1 MLGLRLVVQAGTLLI
16 VARMLG
22 AAQFGA
28 YSGIVALA
36 VLLGS
41 LATFGTHL
49 VLLGEA
55 SKEPARRHVVL
66 PYALPTTL
74 LVGGVLFLMYE
85 VLASYVMKQT
95 SIGDAIILAIG
106 VSELLLQ
113 PFIVLVSVEHQ
124 AQGHI
129 ARSQLL
135 TTLPLGLRLLVAFG
149 VWVVHPQEPLAMFAL
164 GYLLVT
170 GLAMGIALWHLPEP
184 WPKIGAWRLASKDE
198 LKHISGYAVLNL
210 TAIGPSE
217 LDKALAVKLMPLGAV
232 GVYAA
237 GTRIVGA
244 LILPVMSLLISALPR
259 LFRESAGQDTR
270 QGRLIPWIFVV
281 SLGYGLLAGLVLWKV
296 SWIFSWMFGNSYR
309 GLAEVLPYLALA
321 VPGFTMRFSAG
332 AVLVTQE
339 KPWFRVWFE
348 LFGMVALVTAAYV
361 LVPDRPTSGMPLA
374 LTLAEWGM
382 AVLGWFQVWRSTR
395 ILQ

>member
-1 MLGLRLVVQAGTLLI
+1 MMQAGTLLI

-22 AAQFGA
+22 SAHFGA

-36 VLLGS
+36 VLLGT

-49 VLLGEA
+49 VLLGET
-55 SKEPARRHVVL
+55 SKEPTQRNVVL

-85 VLASYVMKQT
+85 VLASYVMNQT
-95 SIGDAIILAIG
+95 GIGEAIILAIG

-113 PFIVLVSVEHQ
+113 PFIVLASVEHQ
-124 AQGHI
+124 AHGHI

-170 GLAMGIALWHLPEP
+170 GLAVGIAVWHLPEP
-184 WPKIGAWRLASKDE
+184 WPKMGVWRLASKEE
-198 LKHISGYAVLNL
+198 LGRASGYAMLNL

-217 LDKALAVKLMPLGAV
+217 LDKALAVKLMPLSAV
-232 GVYAA
+232 GIYAA

-244 LILPVMSLLISALPR
+244 LILPVMSLLIAALPR

-270 QGRLIPWIFVV
+270 QGHLIPWIFAV
-281 SLGYGLLAGLVLWKV
+281 SFGYGLLSGFILWKM
-296 SWIFSWMFGNSYR
+296 SWIFSWMFGNSFQ
-309 GLAEVLPYLALA
+309 GLLEVLPYLALA

-332 AVLVTQE
+332 AVLVAQAQ
-339 KPWFRVWFE
+339 PWFRVWFE
-348 LFGMVALVTAAYV
+348 LFGMVTLVTAAYL
-361 LVPDRPTSGMPLA
+361 LVPSQPTSGMPLA
-374 LTLAEWGM
+374 LALAEWSM
-382 AVLGWFQVWRSTR
+382 AILGWFQVWRSVKL
-395 ILQ
+395 LQ